1 MGKEQAQIRLGFF
14 TDVATQDRDAFD
26 VMISILSY
34 RMMFDLRETRGLAY
48 RLSISTGSDGSATWV
63 TAAMGTGVD
72 QVDEALAGIR
82 SYFVASR
89 LFDVTQQ
96 EIDKTVNVAKGRYMM
111 RNLTRLGQS
120 YYMGYHEFYD
130 GDYQIA
136 LSRSETGEKITPA
149 DIKRVAGK
157 YLEIPENH
165 TLVIVK

>member
-1 MGKEQAQIRLGFF
+1 
-14 TDVATQDRDAFD
+14 
-26 VMISILSY
+26 
-34 RMMFDLRETRGLAY
+34 
-48 RLSISTGSDGSATWV
+48 
-63 TAAMGTGVD
+63 MGTGVD

-89 LFDVTQQ
+89 LDDVTQQ

-149 DIKRVAGK
+149 DVRGVAAK
-157 YLEIPENH
+157 YLKIPENH
-165 TLVIVK
+165 TLVIVKYTIMINK

>member
-1 MGKEQAQIRLGFF
+1 M
-14 TDVATQDRDAFD
+14 T
-26 VMISILSY
+26 SILSY

-48 RLSISTGSDGSATWV
+48 RLSIRTGSDGSVTWV
-63 TAAMGTGVD
+63 TADMGTGVD

-82 SYFVASR
+82 SYFESSS
-89 LFDVTQQ
+89 LDDITQE
-96 EIDKTVNVAKGRYMM
+96 EIDKTVNLAKGRYML

-136 LSRSETGEKITPA
+136 LSRSEPGERITPA
-149 DIKRVAGK
+149 DVKRVADQ

-165 TLVIVK
+165 TLVIVR